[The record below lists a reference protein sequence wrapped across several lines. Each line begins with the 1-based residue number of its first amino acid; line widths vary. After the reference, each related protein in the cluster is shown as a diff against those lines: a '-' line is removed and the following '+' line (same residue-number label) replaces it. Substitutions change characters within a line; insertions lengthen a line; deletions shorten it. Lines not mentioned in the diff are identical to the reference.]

1 MWEQKPLS
9 SFLKERMMNKV
20 KKKILVVDD
29 NNIFCESV
37 KDILSNESTEIITAN
52 TGKDGLKI
60 CTEIKIDVVILDQ
73 KLPDTEG
80 VALCPSILRQNDQTK
95 IIFVTAYPSFNNA
108 VEAIKVG
115 AHDYL
120 SKPFEM
126 AELELTVKQ
135 AFRTQDL
142 EKTEQIQNYHDNKES
157 EEIDLISGQ
166 GVFDEIRKMID
177 LAAAS
182 DAPVLITGET
192 GTGKNVVARAIH
204 YKSNLPKKLFLT
216 TNCAAF
222 PESLIEAELFGSE
235 KGAFTGATSLRRGIF
250 ELADGGTLVLDEIG
264 SMPIH
269 LQSKLLGVLEEKR
282 IRRVGG
288 ELFKPIN
295 VRIIAISNSD
305 LEEAI
310 KNKLFRDDLYYRLS
324 VIRIHIPPLRERKQD
339 IPKLCEYFIN
349 KMSRD
354 TKIKMADSELNKLIE
369 YEWQGNVR
377 ELKNVI
383 ERSLIIQRGHSLRP
397 SQLLRINHSVVPSSI
412 DNDVIKECDII
423 TLEIMEKQCISH
435 ALEKY
440 GGNYSQTAKA
450 LGISLSTLK
459 RKVKNYNLISSN
471 LTTQH

>member
-1 MWEQKPLS
+1 M
-9 SFLKERMMNKV
+9 
-20 KKKILVVDD
+20 
-29 NNIFCESV
+29 
-37 KDILSNESTEIITAN
+37 
-52 TGKDGLKI
+52 
-60 CTEIKIDVVILDQ
+60 DQ

-80 VALCPSILRQNDQTK
+80 VSLCPSILQQNEQTK

-126 AELELTVKQ
+126 AELELTVRQ
-135 AFRTQDL
+135 AFRTQEL
-142 EKTEQIQNYHDNKES
+142 EKTEQIQNYHDKKES

-235 KGAFTGATSLRRGIF
+235 KGAFTGASSLRRGIF

-324 VIRIHIPPLRERKQD
+324 VVRIHIPPLRERKQD
-339 IPKLCEYFIN
+339 IPNLCEYFIA
-349 KMSRD
+349 KMARD
-354 TKIKMADSELNKLIE
+354 TNTRLADSELNKLIE
-369 YEWQGNVR
+369 YEWPGNVR

-383 ERSLIIQRGHSLRP
+383 ERALIIQHGRSLQP
-397 SQLLRINHSVVPSSI
+397 SQMLKNGYNLSRSIINNYENKKTEVL
-412 DNDVIKECDII
+412 
-423 TLEIMEKQCISH
+423 TLEAMEKKCIEQ
-435 ALEKY
+435 ALEKCK
-440 GGNYSQTAKA
+440 GNYSQTARA

-459 RKVKNYNLISSN
+459 RKIKF
-471 LTTQH
+471 

>member
-1 MWEQKPLS
+1 
-9 SFLKERMMNKV
+9 
-20 KKKILVVDD
+20 
-29 NNIFCESV
+29 
-37 KDILSNESTEIITAN
+37 
-52 TGKDGLKI
+52 
-60 CTEIKIDVVILDQ
+60 
-73 KLPDTEG
+73 
-80 VALCPSILRQNDQTK
+80 
-95 IIFVTAYPSFNNA
+95 
-108 VEAIKVG
+108 
-115 AHDYL
+115 
-120 SKPFEM
+120 M

-166 GVFDEIRKMID
+166 GVFDEIHKMID
-177 LAAAS
+177 LAADS

-282 IRRVGG
+282 VRRVGG

-349 KMSRD
+349 KMARD

-397 SQLLRINHSVVPSSI
+397 SQLLRINHGVTSSAI
-412 DNDVIKECDII
+412 DNNGIKESGTI
-423 TLEIMEKQCISH
+423 TLEIMEKQCISQ

-440 GGNYSQTAKA
+440 GGNYSQTAKS

-459 RKVKNYNLISSN
+459 RKVKNYNLTNSN
-471 LTTQH
+471 LTTEH

>member
-1 MWEQKPLS
+1 
-9 SFLKERMMNKV
+9 MNKFS
-20 KKKILVVDD
+20 KRKILVIDD

-37 KDILSNESTEIITAN
+37 YDILHDELTDVLIAN
-52 TGKDGLKI
+52 TGKEGLKI
-60 CTEIKIDVVILDQ
+60 CQDEKIDIVILDQ

-80 VALCPSILRQNDQTK
+80 VSICPSILEQNDQTK
-95 IIFVTAYPSFNNA
+95 IIFVTAYPSFDNA

-126 AELELTVKQ
+126 AELELAVKQ

-142 EKTEQIQNYHDNKES
+142 EKTEQIQIYHDNKKS
-157 EEIDLISGQ
+157 EEIGFIAGQ
-166 GVFDEIRKMID
+166 GIFEEVLRMTD
-177 LAAAS
+177 LAATS

-204 YKSNLPKKLFLT
+204 YKSNLPKKLFFT

-288 ELFKPIN
+288 ESFKPIN
-295 VRIIAISNSD
+295 VRIIAISNID

-310 KNKLFRDDLYYRLS
+310 RNKTFRDDLFYRLS
-324 VIRIHIPPLRERKQD
+324 VIHVHVPPLRERKQD
-339 IPKLCEYFIN
+339 IPKLCDYFIRAMAKN
-349 KMSRD
+349 PN
-354 TKIKMADSELNKLIE
+354 TKLADAELIKLLE
-369 YEWQGNVR
+369 YQWPGNVR

-383 ERSLIIQRGHSLRP
+383 ERALIVQHEHSLQP
-397 SQLLRINHSVVPSSI
+397 SLLLKSNHNISSTSTNNL
-412 DNDVIKECDII
+412 DNGKNNIL
-423 TLEIMEKQCISH
+423 TLENMEKQHIEK
-435 ALEKY
+435 ALIKCS
-440 GGNYSQTAKA
+440 GNYTQTAKA

-459 RKVKNYNLISSN
+459 RKVKNYNLARVGK
-471 LTTQH
+471 

>member
-1 MWEQKPLS
+1 
-9 SFLKERMMNKV
+9 MNKV
-20 KKKILVVDD
+20 KRKILVVDD
-29 NNIFCESV
+29 NDTFCESV
-37 KDILSNESTEIITAN
+37 KDILGDESIEVITAN

-60 CTEIKIDVVILDQ
+60 CTEVKIDIVILDQ

-80 VALCPSILRQNDQTK
+80 VTICPSILRQNDQTK

-177 LAAAS
+177 LAADS

-349 KMSRD
+349 KMARD

-397 SQLLRINHSVVPSSI
+397 SQLLRINHGVASSTI
-412 DNDVIKECDII
+412 DNNGIKESGAI
-423 TLEIMEKQCISH
+423 TLEIMEKQCISQ

-459 RKVKNYNLISSN
+459 RRVKNYNLTNSN
-471 LTTQH
+471 LTTEH

>member
-1 MWEQKPLS
+1 
-9 SFLKERMMNKV
+9 MNNFSKR
-20 KKKILVVDD
+20 KILVIDD

-37 KDILSNESTEIITAN
+37 YDILHDELTDVLTAN
-52 TGKDGLKI
+52 TGKEGLKI
-60 CTEIKIDVVILDQ
+60 CQDEKIDIVILDQ

-80 VALCPSILRQNDQTK
+80 VSICPFILEQNDQTK
-95 IIFVTAYPSFNNA
+95 IIFVTAYPSFDNA

-126 AELELTVKQ
+126 AELELAVKQ

-142 EKTEQIQNYHDNKES
+142 EKTEQIQIYHDNKKS
-157 EEIDLISGQ
+157 EEIGFIAGQ
-166 GVFDEIRKMID
+166 GIFEEVLRMTD
-177 LAAAS
+177 LAATS

-204 YKSNLPKKLFLT
+204 YKSNLPKKLFFT

-288 ELFKPIN
+288 ESFKPIN
-295 VRIIAISNSD
+295 VRIIAISNID

-310 KNKLFRDDLYYRLS
+310 RNKTFRDDLFYRLS
-324 VIRIHIPPLRERKQD
+324 VIHIHVPPLRERKQD
-339 IPKLCEYFIN
+339 IPKLCDYFIRAMAKN
-349 KMSRD
+349 PN
-354 TKIKMADSELNKLIE
+354 TKLADAELIKLLE
-369 YEWQGNVR
+369 YQWPGNVR

-383 ERSLIIQRGHSLRP
+383 ERALIVQQEHSLQP
-397 SQLLRINHSVVPSSI
+397 SLLLKSNHNISSTSTNNL
-412 DNDVIKECDII
+412 DNGKSNIL
-423 TLEIMEKQCISH
+423 TLENMEKQHIEK
-435 ALEKY
+435 ALIQCS
-440 GGNYSQTAKA
+440 GNYTQTAKA

-459 RKVKNYNLISSN
+459 RKVKNYNLARVGK
-471 LTTQH
+471 

>member
-1 MWEQKPLS
+1 
-9 SFLKERMMNKV
+9 MNKI
-20 KKKILVVDD
+20 KRKILIIDD
-29 NNIFCESV
+29 NDIFCESV
-37 KDILSNESTEIITAN
+37 RDILSDESTEVLAAN
-52 TGKDGLKI
+52 TGKSGLKI
-60 CTEIKIDVVILDQ
+60 CTEAKIDVVILDQ

-80 VALCPSILRQNDQTK
+80 VSLCPSILQQNDQTK
-95 IIFVTAYPSFNNA
+95 IIFVTAYPSFSNA
-108 VEAIKVG
+108 VKAIKVG

-126 AELELTVKQ
+126 AELELTVRQ
-135 AFRTQDL
+135 AFRTQEL

-157 EEIDLISGQ
+157 EEIDLISDH

-235 KGAFTGATSLRRGIF
+235 KGAFTGATFLRRGIF

-339 IPKLCEYFIN
+339 IPKLCEYFIA
-349 KMSRD
+349 KMARD
-354 TKIKMADSELNKLIE
+354 TNTRLADSELNKLIE
-369 YEWQGNVR
+369 YEWPGNVR

-383 ERSLIIQRGHSLRP
+383 ERALIIQHGRSLKP
-397 SQLLRINHSVVPSSI
+397 SQMLKNGYNLSPSVIN
-412 DNDVIKECDII
+412 NYENKETEVL
-423 TLEIMEKQCISH
+423 TLESMEKKCIEQ
-435 ALEKY
+435 ALEKHK
-440 GGNYSQTAKA
+440 GNYSQTART

-459 RKVKNYNLISSN
+459 RKIKFY
-471 LTTQH
+471 

>member
-1 MWEQKPLS
+1 MKI
-9 SFLKERMMNKV
+9 NKR
-20 KKKILVVDD
+20 KILVVDD
-29 NNIFCESV
+29 NDIFCESV
-37 KDILSNESTEIITAN
+37 RDILRDENTDILTAN

-60 CTEIKIDVVILDQ
+60 CQDTKVDVVILDQ

-80 VALCPSILRQNDQTK
+80 VSLCPSILKENDQTK
-95 IIFVTAYPSFNNA
+95 IIFVTAYPSFSNA

-135 AFRTQDL
+135 AFRTQEL
-142 EKTEQIQNYHDNKES
+142 EKTEQIQNYHDHRES
-157 EEIDLISGQ
+157 EEIGLISGQ
-166 GVFDEIRKMID
+166 GVFDEILKMID

-250 ELADGGTLVLDEIG
+250 ELADGGTLVLDEIS

-269 LQSKLLGVLEEKR
+269 LQSKLLGVLEEKK

-288 ELFKPIN
+288 ESFKLISAR
-295 VRIIAISNSD
+295 VIAISNTD
-305 LEEAI
+305 LAEAI
-310 KNKLFRDDLYYRLS
+310 KGKSFRDDLYYRLS
-324 VIRIHIPPLRERKQD
+324 VIHINIPPLRERKRD
-339 IPKLCEYFIN
+339 IPRLCEYFI
-349 KMSRD
+349 KLM
-354 TKIKMADSELNKLIE
+354 TKKSDIKLSDEELNKLLE
-369 YEWQGNVR
+369 YEWPGNVR
-377 ELKNVI
+377 ELKNVM
-383 ERSLIIQRGHSLRP
+383 ERALIIQRGKSLQP
-397 SQLLRINHSVVPSSI
+397 SQLLKSNHNLPFPAVNNSENETNQI
-412 DNDVIKECDII
+412 T
-423 TLEIMEKQCISH
+423 TLENMERNHIEK
-435 ALEKY
+435 ALIKY
-440 GGNYSQTAKA
+440 MGNYTQTAKA
-450 LGISLSTLK
+450 LDISLSTLK
-459 RKVKNYNLISSN
+459 RKVKNYNLI
-471 LTTQH
+471 HVGK

>member
-1 MWEQKPLS
+1 
-9 SFLKERMMNKV
+9 MNKS
-20 KKKILVVDD
+20 KRKILIIDD
-29 NNIFCESV
+29 NDIFCESV
-37 KDILSNESTEIITAN
+37 RDILSDESTEVITAN
-52 TGKDGLKI
+52 TGKNGLKI
-60 CTEIKIDVVILDQ
+60 CTDIKIDVVILDQ

-80 VALCPSILRQNDQTK
+80 VALCPSILKQNDQTK
-95 IIFVTAYPSFNNA
+95 IIFVTAYPSFSNA

-126 AELELTVKQ
+126 AELELTVRQ
-135 AFRTQDL
+135 AFRTQEL

-305 LEEAI
+305 LEGAI

-349 KMSRD
+349 KMARD
-354 TKIKMADSELNKLIE
+354 TKTRLADSELNKLIE

-383 ERSLIIQRGHSLRP
+383 ERSLIVQRGHSLRP
-397 SQLLRINHSVVPSSI
+397 SQLLRIIHNFSSSAVDNHG
-412 DNDVIKECDII
+412 IKESGVV
-423 TLEIMEKQCISH
+423 TLEIMEKQCISQ

-459 RKVKNYNLISSN
+459 RKVKIYNLTNIN
-471 LTTQH
+471 LIA

>member
-1 MWEQKPLS
+1 
-9 SFLKERMMNKV
+9 
-20 KKKILVVDD
+20 
-29 NNIFCESV
+29 
-37 KDILSNESTEIITAN
+37 
-52 TGKDGLKI
+52 
-60 CTEIKIDVVILDQ
+60 
-73 KLPDTEG
+73 
-80 VALCPSILRQNDQTK
+80 
-95 IIFVTAYPSFNNA
+95 
-108 VEAIKVG
+108 
-115 AHDYL
+115 
-120 SKPFEM
+120 
-126 AELELTVKQ
+126 
-135 AFRTQDL
+135 
-142 EKTEQIQNYHDNKES
+142 
-157 EEIDLISGQ
+157 
-166 GVFDEIRKMID
+166 MID

-288 ELFKPIN
+288 ELFKSIN

-339 IPKLCEYFIN
+339 ISKLCEYFIA
-349 KMSRD
+349 KMARD
-354 TKIKMADSELNKLIE
+354 TNTRLADSELNKLIE
-369 YEWQGNVR
+369 YEWPGNVR

-383 ERSLIIQRGHSLRP
+383 ERALIIQQGHYLKP
-397 SQLLRINHSVVPSSI
+397 SQMLKNGYNLSPSVIN
-412 DNDVIKECDII
+412 NYENKETEVL
-423 TLEIMEKQCISH
+423 TLEAMEKKCIEQ

-440 GGNYSQTAKA
+440 SGNYSQTARA
-450 LGISLSTLK
+450 MGISLSTLK
-459 RKVKNYNLISSN
+459 RKIKFYQITHIGSIHPN
-471 LTTQH
+471 